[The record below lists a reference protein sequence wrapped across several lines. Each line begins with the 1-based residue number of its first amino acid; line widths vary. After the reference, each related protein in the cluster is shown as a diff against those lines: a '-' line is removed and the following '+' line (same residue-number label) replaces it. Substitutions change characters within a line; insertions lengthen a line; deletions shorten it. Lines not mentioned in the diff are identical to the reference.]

1 MELMA
6 SPTIALLQSCFPR
19 LPRLGPLS
27 RSLRDLLVHSWAAL
41 YAILH
46 VACCTH
52 SLLVYMLG
60 EGGSSKWVMMN
71 YLVPHCRTEMD
82 WTGP

>member
-6 SPTIALLQSCFPR
+6 SPTIAPPKLLSKVAATGSVESEPQ
-19 LPRLGPLS
+19 G
-27 RSLRDLLVHSWAAL
+27 LVHSWAAL

-71 YLVPHCRTEMD
+71 YLVLHCRTEMD